1 MMEKAVNAQAGVNGQ
16 PGLIDTVKEKIGVDS
31 IAGYVRTS
39 RERIIDICLA
49 AGIGFLFGFFLRK
62 YSTYVA
68 LLILIGIAVSFLN
81 YYGVLNIA
89 IDWTRAQEVLG
100 VQQIQ
105 FNDGG
110 ILSFVF
116 EWIKANI
123 VISISLGV
131 GFLIGLRVG

>member
-1 MMEKAVNAQAGVNGQ
+1 MENTGNGQAGFV
-16 PGLIDTVKEKIGVDS
+16 DTVKEKLGVDS
-31 IAGYVRTS
+31 ISSYMRTS
-39 RERIIDICLA
+39 RERIVDICLA
-49 AGIGFLFGFFLRK
+49 GGIGFLFGFFLRK

-68 LLILIGIAVSFLN
+68 LLILIGVAVCFLN

-105 FNDGG
+105 FDGG

-123 VISISLGV
+123 AISISAAV